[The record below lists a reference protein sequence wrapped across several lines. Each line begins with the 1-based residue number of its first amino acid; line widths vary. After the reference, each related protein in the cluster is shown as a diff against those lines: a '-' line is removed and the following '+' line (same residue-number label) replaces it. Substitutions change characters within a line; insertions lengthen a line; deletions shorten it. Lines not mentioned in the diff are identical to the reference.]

1 MRKPNPLTA
10 ASLGIAWL
18 LSIGAAFV
26 MGVLSAFAFHLA
38 PEAGPAHQAN
48 ASLAERDLMI
58 TIERYS
64 GQPADMA
71 ALKSVAA
78 GDQLP
83 QQLESTLRA
92 VLRHHNTDERLMA
105 AHRIA
110 NGLPHRKSMACIR
123 FLGQLPPAPP
133 RDQVWG
139 VFLES
144 WGHRDGRSA
153 MGFAASLDRPRE
165 QQQAISAVLRGWTG
179 QQPREAWAW
188 VAEHAG
194 NTRRA
199 QQWFEI
205 ILANL
210 GRNDRT
216 VAFDLLRDLPDSPFR
231 SDMATVVM
239 DQLLAVHPPAE
250 AANWLSE
257 LPPSTAPEAAAFLAL
272 RWSLSDPPAAAE
284 FLLSSF
290 PAQQEALAEVLR
302 EWVYRQPSTA
312 LNWAWDA
319 LPPTALRNLLPAM
332 ADEWIA
338 LAGPPPLAA
347 WINQKGPDPAL
358 DQPIQQLAL
367 ATAPLDPPTALSW
380 AQSIQ
385 SVDLRSATEIQV
397 AGQWIQQDPDSAA
410 QNLPDLLQTAQARAT
425 LLPETEAP
433 EE

>member
-1 MRKPNPLTA
+1 MRKPNSLTA
-10 ASLGIAWL
+10 VSLGIAWL

-64 GQPADMA
+64 GEPADMA
-71 ALKSVAA
+71 TLKSVAA
-78 GDQLP
+78 GDPIP

-92 VLRHHNTDERLMA
+92 VLRHPNANERLMA

-144 WGHRDGRSA
+144 WGQRDGRSA
-153 MGFAASLDRPRE
+153 MGFAASLNQPRE
-165 QQQAISAVLRGWTG
+165 QQNAISAVLRGWTR
-179 QQPREAWAW
+179 QQPKEAWAW
-188 VAEHAG
+188 VSEHAG

-210 GRNDRT
+210 SRNDRM
-216 VAFDLLRDLPDSPFR
+216 VAFDLLRNLPDSPFR
-231 SDMATVVM
+231 SDMAAVVM
-239 DQLLAVHPPAE
+239 DQILAVEPPPE
-250 AANWLSE
+250 AVDWLGE
-257 LPPSTAPEAAAFLAL
+257 LPDSSAPDAAAFLAL
-272 RWSLSDPPAAAE
+272 RWSLSDPPAAAD
-284 FLLSSF
+284 FLHSSF
-290 PAQQEALAEVLR
+290 PEQQEALAEVLR
-302 EWVYRQPSTA
+302 EWVYREPTIA
-312 LNWAWDA
+312 FNWAWDT
-319 LPPTALRNLLPAM
+319 LPPQSLQNLLPAM
-332 ADEWIA
+332 AEEWIA
-338 LAGPPPLAA
+338 LAGPPALAE
-347 WINQKGPDPAL
+347 WINQMGPDPAL

-367 ATAPLDPPTALSW
+367 ATAPLNPPTALSW

-385 SVDLRSATEIQV
+385 AGDLRSSTEIQV
-397 AGQWIQQDPDSAA
+397 ANQWIEQDPESAA
-410 QNLPDLLQTAQARAT
+410 RNLPDLLQTAEARAT
-425 LLPETEAP
+425 LLPDSEVP